1 MPCVRGMPIFEAFD
15 TKMAI
20 GSKSKK
26 PETWKL
32 PMTSDQFRIAIIK
45 LELSQ
50 IAAARL
56 LGVDGTT
63 LRLWAN
69 GERDIPAPAVRFL
82 HYLIAS
88 QTKGEHA
95 VKILD
100 SWVLVRQGI
109 NFAT

>member
-1 MPCVRGMPIFEAFD
+1 MPLFEPFD
-15 TKMAI
+15 TKMAV
-20 GSKSKK
+20 GPES
-26 PETWKL
+26 ETWER
-32 PMTSDQFRIAIIK
+32 PMTSDQFRMAVNK

-56 LGVDGTT
+56 LGVDDTT
-63 LRLWAN
+63 LRQWAN

-88 QTKGEHA
+88 RTKGEHA

-100 SWVLVRQGI
+100 SWILVRQGT
-109 NFAT
+109 NVAT